1 MPTLR
6 AERQHI
12 RRVNRQM
19 IVAFLAH
26 QIPQPH
32 HFATVIHAVVIQI
45 LEDFT
50 PFQLGFVGNIR
61 QFLLETLFNHPQE
74 DAIFLALFVAHGEL
88 FQIAS
93 DSARQ
98 FVHLGSR

>member
-1 MPTLR
+1 MTL
-6 AERQHI
+6 
-12 RRVNRQM
+12 
-19 IVAFLAH
+19 LAH
-26 QIPQPH
+26 QIPQSH

-45 LEDFT
+45 LKHLS
-50 PFQLGFVGNIR
+50 PFQLGFVGNVR